1 MSNSNE
7 EVLPGSETDLALQ
20 RALDAA
26 NLRAGD
32 ATGTATAYV
41 AHDPEPSAVEAG
53 DAGGAGGDGD

>member
-32 ATGTATAYV
+32 ATGTPTAYV